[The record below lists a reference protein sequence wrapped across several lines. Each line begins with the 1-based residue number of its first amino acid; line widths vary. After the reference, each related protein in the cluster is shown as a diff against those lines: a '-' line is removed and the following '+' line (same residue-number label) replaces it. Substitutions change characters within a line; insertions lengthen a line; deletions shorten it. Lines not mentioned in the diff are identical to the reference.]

1 MQAARHLLIAL
12 GLALAASM
20 GLSSLS
26 LSQAADAP
34 AAAAPAYREIGWDEL
49 VPKGWD
55 PLKRFKENPGLAYL
69 NDGSPMAR
77 RLLGDMRGAWD
88 NAPTLQTMDGA
99 TVKLAGYVVPLEQS
113 KEGLSEFLLV
123 PYFGA
128 CIHTPPPP
136 ANQII
141 HVHLA
146 TPLKGMR
153 TMDAVWAS
161 GRLTNDR
168 QQSELGV
175 SGYAMEAVRV
185 EPYVQPPR
193 R

>member
-1 MQAARHLLIAL
+1 MQAWRYVLTA
-12 GLALAASM
+12 LALAMLAST
-20 GLSSLS
+20 GLLPSH
-26 LSQAADAP
+26 AAEPVLGGAP
-34 AAAAPAYREIGWDEL
+34 VYKEIGWDEL

-55 PLKRFKENPGLAYL
+55 PLRRFKENPGLAYL

-77 RLLGDMRGAWD
+77 RLLSDMREAWD
-88 NAPTLQTMDGA
+88 NAPTLYTLDGA
-99 TVKLAGYVVPLEQS
+99 TVKLAGYVVPLEQG

-128 CIHTPPPP
+128 CIHSPPPP

-146 TPLKGMR
+146 TPAKGVR

-161 GRLTNDR
+161 GRLTTER

-175 SGYAMEAVRV
+175 SGYAMAALRV